1 MYKIMFNLRS
11 VPKLARDPF
20 YVNSLSIIANSFLG
34 TFYGLVFWIVAA
46 HIVPANEIGLA
57 IATISAATF
66 LTSLSRFGMDD
77 VLVRFLPGSGNRSAL
92 YGSILVVTLALALLF
107 TGLFLCLVDVLS
119 PSLGYLKSGWYLV
132 LFVVYMVTVSV
143 YTTQNTTL
151 LAVRRADR
159 SVVQNSLLGA
169 RVPLM
174 LLIGSLGA
182 VGILLSFNLAYLAA
196 MSLGLF
202 YLVKQGFELKVPGL
216 KTIAMTVRGHGG
228 YSAGNYLS
236 VIFTMMPSTLLPIVI
251 MNTMGPEDVAYFY
264 IAYSIAA
271 MLFIIPN
278 AVAMSLF
285 IEGSHDMPLDRYA
298 GKAFRLLIAIVVPL
312 IIVLFLFGDKLLLLF
327 NREYSYQSVE
337 LLRLLVISGLFSPVI
352 AVYSSVRRVEKKV
365 KSLNMVSAT
374 TAVLLVGAGYVFLS
388 VYGLAGLGYAW
399 ILANAAVA
407 IVLTAIL
414 IKEGIIFRSL
424 RRR

>member
-1 MYKIMFNLRS
+1 MTGLSVRS
-11 VPKLARDPF
+11 VLKMAGEPF
-20 YVNSLSIIANSFLG
+20 YASSLSIIANSFFG

-46 HIVPANEIGLA
+46 HILPAGEIGLA
-57 IATISAATF
+57 VATISAAT
-66 LTSLSRFGMDD
+66 LLISLSRLGMDD
-77 VLVRFLPGSGNRSAL
+77 VLVRFLPGSGDRPAL

-107 TGLFLCLVDVLS
+107 TGLFLGLIDVLS
-119 PSLGYLKSGWYLV
+119 PSLGYLKSGWYLA
-132 LFVVYMVTVSV
+132 LFVIYMATVSV

-169 RVPLM
+169 RVPVI
-174 LLIGSLGA
+174 LLAGSLGA
-182 VGILLSFNLAYLAA
+182 AGILLSFNLAYLAA
-196 MSLGLF
+196 LSLGLV

-216 KTIAMTVRGHGG
+216 KTIARTVRGHFG

-236 VIFTMMPSTLLPIVI
+236 AIFTMLPSTLLPLII
-251 MNTMGPEDVAYFY
+251 MNTAGPEDVAYFY

-285 IEGSHDMPLDRYA
+285 IEGSHDMPMNHYA
-298 GKAFRLLIAIVVPL
+298 GKAFRLILVIVIPL
-312 IIVLFLFGDKLLLLF
+312 IVILFFFGDRLLLLF

-352 AVYSSVRRVEKKV
+352 AVYSSVRRVEKRV
-365 KSLNMVSAT
+365 KSLTVVSAI
-374 TAVLLVGAGYVFLS
+374 TAVLVVGGGYGFLS

-407 IVLTAIL
+407 IVLAAIL
-414 IKEGIIFRSL
+414 IKEGKIFGAL
-424 RRR
+424 QRR

>member
-1 MYKIMFNLRS
+1 MQRL
-11 VPKLARDPF
+11 VKLVKEPF
-20 YVNSLSIIANSFLG
+20 YVNSLSIIANSFFG

-66 LTSLSRFGMDD
+66 LTSLSRLGMDD
-77 VLVRFLPGSGNRSAL
+77 VLVRFLPGSKDRSAL
-92 YGSILVVTLALALLF
+92 YGSVLLVTLAVALVF
-107 TGLFLCLVDVLS
+107 AGLFLCLTDYIS
-119 PSLGYLKSGWYLV
+119 PSLDYLRDGWYLL
-132 LFVVYMVTVSV
+132 LFVFYMATVSI

-151 LAVRRADR
+151 LAARRADR

-169 RVPLM
+169 RVPLV
-174 LLIGSLGA
+174 LLLGSLGA
-182 VGILLSFNLAYLAA
+182 VGIFLSFNLAYLAA
-196 MSLGLF
+196 LSLGLI
-202 YLVKQGFELKVPGL
+202 YLVKQGFELKLPGL
-216 KTIAMTVRGHGG
+216 KTIAGTVKGHFG

-236 VIFTMMPSTLLPIVI
+236 VILTMMPSTLLPIII
-251 MNTMGPEDVAYFY
+251 MNTTGSKDVAYFY

-285 IEGSHDMPLDRYA
+285 IEGSHEMPLSHYA
-298 GKAFRLLIAIVVPL
+298 GKAFKLITVIVIPL
-312 IIVLFLFGDKLLLLF
+312 IIVLFFFGDKLLLLF
-327 NREYSYQSVE
+327 NKEYSYQSIE

-352 AVYSSVRRVEKKV
+352 AIYSSIRRVEKKM
-365 KSLNMVSAT
+365 KSLNMVSA
-374 TAVLLVGAGYVFLS
+374 AIALLTLGGGYALLS

-407 IVLTAIL
+407 IVLAVIL
-414 IKEGIIFRSL
+414 IKEGKIFRST
-424 RRR
+424 R